1 MSLTSSLCTIA
12 GEIVIL
18 YDLKPSI
25 ISFTD
30 PNQYGFIPGSC
41 TTLALISL
49 IHRWTET
56 VDVAGGTVRA
66 LLTDYRKAFDLIDH
80 NILCQKLERIG
91 IKPSVFNWIVDFL
104 RARSQRVKL
113 HSDCFSDWKPIN
125 AGVPQ
130 GTKLGPWLFLLMIND
145 LSTPSDDFEGDMFK
159 YADDTNVSA
168 YIFNQE

>member
-1 MSLTSSLCTIA
+1 MYI
-12 GEIVIL
+12 
-18 YDLKPSI
+18 
-25 ISFTD
+25 D

-41 TTLALISL
+41 TTLALISY
-49 IHRWTET
+49 IHHWTET
-56 VDVAGGTVRA
+56 VDVSGRTVRA

-80 NILCQKLERIG
+80 NILRQKLQQIG

-130 GTKLGPWLFLLMIND
+130 GPNWAHGYFFL
-145 LSTPSDDFEGDMFK
+145 
-159 YADDTNVSA
+159 
-168 YIFNQE
+168 